1 MGRLGGVTFTD
12 TFYYNQGMKNIR
24 LCVILICF
32 AGCSNAPAAKAFF
45 AMGTVCSIRIYQKVD
60 EKIFTGIISRVNEI
74 EHIFSTNIDDS
85 EINKIND
92 NAGIAP
98 VAVSPELVFVLEYA
112 LLMAQIS
119 GGVFDPT
126 IGTLARLWGIGTDDA
141 RLPEQSQIDAALAL
155 TGWEQVKIDRE
166 QNTVFLTE
174 AGMALALGAIA
185 KGYAADEALRLLWD
199 AGIEKAIIDFGGNI
213 LALGSKQ
220 QAGLFR
226 TELPWTIGIQDPN
239 AERGV
244 YTAIAMCR
252 DATLVTSGVYER
264 FFEHEGARYHHILSP
279 QTGYPVDNELLSAT
293 IVSSLTGTR
302 FASMEADALSTTAF
316 ALGYD
321 KAVSLLQTLPGREA
335 VFIFKDG
342 TISATKEG
350 LIQ

>member
-1 MGRLGGVTFTD
+1 
-12 TFYYNQGMKNIR
+12 
-24 LCVILICF
+24 VILICL
-32 AGCSNAPAAKAFF
+32 AGCSKDPAAKAFF
-45 AMGTVCSIRIYQKVD
+45 AMGTVCRIRIYQKVD
-60 EKIFTGIISRVNEI
+60 ETIFTNIISRVNEI
-74 EHIFSTNIDDS
+74 EHIFSTNIKDS

-98 VAVSPELVFVLEYA
+98 SAVSPELVFVLEYA

-126 IGTLARLWGIGTDDA
+126 IGALVRLWGIGTDEA
-141 RLPEQSQIDAALAL
+141 RLPEQSAIDEARAL
-155 TGWEQVKIDRE
+155 TGWERVEIDKE
-166 QNTVFLTE
+166 NNEVFLTE
-174 AGMALALGAIA
+174 AGMALDVGAIA
-185 KGYAADEALRLLWD
+185 KGYAADETLRLLWD

-226 TELPWTIGIQDPN
+226 GEMPWTIGIQDPN

-264 FFEHEGARYHHILSP
+264 FFVHDGVRYHHILSP
-279 QTGYPVDNELLSAT
+279 QTGFPVDNELLSVT
-293 IVSSLTGTR
+293 IVSSLTGVR

-321 KAVSLLQTLPGREA
+321 KAAALLKTLPGRDA

-342 TISATKEG
+342 TISATRKG

>member
-1 MGRLGGVTFTD
+1 
-12 TFYYNQGMKNIR
+12 MKYIG
-24 LCVILICF
+24 LCIILISV
-32 AGCSNAPAAKAFF
+32 AGCSKAPASKAFF
-45 AMGTVCSIRIYQKVD
+45 AMGTVCSIRIY
-60 EKIFTGIISRVNEI
+60 EKSDKQIFTGIINRVNEI
-74 EHIFSTNIDDS
+74 EHIFSTNIEDS
-85 EINKIND
+85 EINKINN
-92 NAGIAP
+92 NAGRAP
-98 VAVSPELVFVLEYA
+98 AAVSSEMVFVLEYA

-119 GGVFDPT
+119 GGAFDPT
-126 IGTLARLWGIGTDDA
+126 IGALARLWGVGTDDA
-141 RLPEQSQIDAALAL
+141 RLPDKSEIDAARAL
-155 TGWEQVKIDRE
+155 TGWERVEIDRE

-174 AGMALALGAIA
+174 AGMALDVGAIA

-220 QAGLFR
+220 TEGLFR
-226 TELPWTIGIQDPN
+226 SERPWTIGIQDPN

-264 FFEHEGARYHHILSP
+264 FFEHEGIRYHHILSP
-279 QTGYPVDNELLSAT
+279 ETGYPIDNELLSAT
-293 IVSSLTGTR
+293 IVSSLTGVR

-321 KAVSLLQTLPGREA
+321 KAVSLLKTLPGREA

-342 TISATKEG
+342 TISATREG